1 MILHTQ
7 LSIENF
13 ITESNYTALQNKFAS
28 YDERLNGYDEPK
40 FEKPISIDFTI
51 IHQLVENEYSEISFY
66 DTFLYPKINELA
78 KNKIRKIQQEIETKY
93 KYDKPKIEL
102 FIKDTLDKTYIAESR
117 IEKAEY
123 LTEQI
128 IEKLSSQI
136 KIVLEYLN
144 GDYLN
149 QFELNNKFQF
159 KLLEQDLLVL
169 IAFLRKENKLVN
181 ENESQLGHLIER
193 NFECFDNKT
202 QSYKKISKANKKL
215 NEIKNNK
222 KSIEKSIIRLREL
235 FSENSF
241 NNL

>member
-1 MILHTQ
+1 MILHAQ
-7 LSIENF
+7 LSIQNF
-13 ITESNYTALQNKFAS
+13 TTESNYTALQNKFAS
-28 YDERLNGYDEPK
+28 YDERLNGYDSPK
-40 FEKPISIDFTI
+40 FENPISIDFTI

-78 KNKIRKIQQEIETKY
+78 KIIIRKIQQEINTKY
-93 KYDKPKIEL
+93 KYDEPKIEL
-102 FIKDTLDKTYIAESR
+102 FIKDTLDKIYIDECR

-128 IEKLSSQI
+128 REKLSSQI

-149 QFELNNKFQF
+149 QFELNDKFQF

-193 NFECFDNKT
+193 HFECFDDKT
-202 QSYKKISKANKKL
+202 QSYKKIQKAGKKL
-215 NEIKNNK
+215 NDLKNGYK
-222 KSIEKSIIRLREL
+222 TIEKSIARLKEL
-235 FSENSF
+235 LQNDSF
-241 NNL
+241 YEL